1 MASGLFYALR
11 WLSTNTENINNSECY
26 AGVGEHMECNLLLGF
41 AMEVPILED
50 FQYVKSG
57 NIWESGTILGL
68 LVLVFK
74 IKHQVGLKA

>member
-1 MASGLFYALR
+1 MLYVGYLPMYKIK
-11 WLSTNTENINNSECY
+11 NINNSEY
-26 AGVGEHMECNLLLGF
+26 YVGIGEHVECNLLLGF
-41 AMEVPILED
+41 VMEEPILED